1 MTSFLEPANGAGPW
15 LHRLEQRC
23 PAFTRPVAFLAVL
36 GMLTVSSITMAD
48 VLLRWITGS
57 GVVGLNEIV
66 QLVFAVTVTACLP
79 YGAAMRINLRLDI
92 LDTWIVGRLAAWTDA
107 VGMILS
113 LLFLSLLTWRVGIY
127 AQEMDAS
134 GQLTLILLWP
144 IAPSLYGIAVMLAV
158 TVLVQCVVAA
168 NSLMRAVS
176 YGAAEPGQ
184 ESSSKAW
191 LFVCLVYGLTALL
204 LLYGLIDFSGLSS
217 TVASNP
223 GLSLAAACLLLWLL
237 LMALAP
243 LAATMG
249 LLGVFCMAFFV
260 GVSPAFSASGS
271 EVAGFLTNSQVSV
284 LPLFLMMGSFAAVSG
299 IAEDVY
305 ALAQATFGR
314 LRGGLALAT
323 IGGCAGFGAITGST
337 LATTAMVGRV
347 ALPEM
352 QSRGYSPALATGCIA
367 AGGTLGNLVP
377 PAAALVLFA
386 LLTEA
391 SIGRLFVAAAVPALL
406 IISAYILATA
416 LYVCLA
422 PGSAPGRAKPK
433 ENEFRRAAR
442 RCLPAAGLFCVVLGG
457 LYAGI
462 FTDTEAAAVGAF
474 GTFMIALLRGKLR
487 RASFLR
493 AMGDTSE
500 TTALIYPLIFSAFIF
515 ALFTDLT
522 EVTRTMTALVATLEW
537 PPLAIVG
544 LLLASFIVFGTFMD
558 AYTVMIV
565 TVPIVTG
572 LITGMG
578 YDILWWGVLNLFVIE
593 IGGISPPFGL
603 TMFVLKD
610 MAKVPI
616 GVVFLGVTPFCV
628 AGVVALAILTI
639 FPEIAL
645 WLPSTMN

>member
-1 MTSFLEPANGAGPW
+1 MPSAVEPARDVRSW
-15 LHRLEQRC
+15 LDRLERCC
-23 PAFTRPVAFLAVL
+23 PALTRPVAFLAVL
-36 GMLTVSSITMAD
+36 GMLIVSSITMVD
-48 VLLRWITGS
+48 VLLRWLTGS

-79 YGAAMRINLRLDI
+79 YGAATRINLRLDI
-92 LDTWIVGRLAAWTDA
+92 LDGWIVGRLGAWTEA
-107 VGMILS
+107 AGMLLS
-113 LLFLSLLTWRVGIY
+113 LIFLSLLTWRIGIY
-127 AQEMDAS
+127 AQDVNAS
-134 GQLTLILLWP
+134 SQVTLILLWP
-144 IAPSLYGIAVMLAV
+144 IAPSLYGIAIMLTLA
-158 TVLVQCVVAA
+158 VLVQLVVAA
-168 NSLMRAVS
+168 NSLCRAIFYRPTGS
-176 YGAAEPGQ
+176 RP
-184 ESSSKAW
+184 ESSLGAW
-191 LFVCLVYGLTALL
+191 LFVGLVYGVTAIPLL
-204 LLYGLIDFSGLSS
+204 FGLLDFSALSS
-217 TVASNP
+217 AIAANP
-223 GLSLAAACLLLWLL
+223 ALSLAVACMLLWLM

-249 LLGVFCMAFFV
+249 LLGIFCMALFI
-260 GVSPAFSASGS
+260 GVDPALNASGS

-284 LPLFLMMGSFAAVSG
+284 LPLFLMMGSFAAISG

-305 ALAQATFGR
+305 MLAQATFGR

-391 SIGRLFVAAAVPALL
+391 SIGRLFIAAAVPALL
-406 IISAYILATA
+406 IISAYIFATA
-416 LYVCLA
+416 LYVRLA
-422 PGSAPGRAKPK
+422 PGSAPGTVKP
-433 ENEFRRAAR
+433 EEREFQRAAR
-442 RCLPAAGLFCVVLGG
+442 RCLPAAGLFCAVLGG

-462 FTDTEAAAVGAF
+462 FTDTEAASVGAF
-474 GTFMIALLRGKLR
+474 GTFLIAVLRGKLR

-493 AMGDTSE
+493 AMGDTSA

-522 EVTRTMTALVATLEW
+522 EVTRTMTAFVTTLDW

-544 LLLASFIVFGTFMD
+544 LLLASFIIFGTFMD

-628 AGVVALAILTI
+628 AGVAALAILTI